1 MNTYNI
7 YMPPE
12 SEPDSNFASALYLPD
27 NKAWFAAIVPPIW
40 FIWHRLWWGLTI
52 YIAYLAIAFL
62 LLLTP
67 WQYAVILLS
76 AIPGMYLFLE
86 GHELVRQ
93 QYENRG
99 WQQIGVVQAN
109 GEDDAVLR
117 YTLGRKSSEQS
128 SQSNNAEFTA
138 AALAKNFKV
147 SSSHHNNA
155 PNSIGI
161 FPLEPS
167 A

>member
-1 MNTYNI
+1 MKTYNI

-12 SEPDSNFASALYLPD
+12 SGPDSDIASAIYLPD
-27 NKAWFAAIVPPIW
+27 NRALFAAIVPPLW

-52 YIAYLAIAFL
+52 YVAYLAIAFL

-67 WQYAVILLS
+67 WQYAVIFLS
-76 AIPGMYLFLE
+76 AIPGIYLFLE

-93 QYENRG
+93 KYENQG
-99 WQQIGVVQAN
+99 WWQIGVVQAN
-109 GEDDAVLR
+109 NEEDAELR
-117 YTLGRKSSEQS
+117 NTFGRKSSEQS
-128 SQSNNAEFTA
+128 SQSEFEEFSA
-138 AALAKNFKV
+138 AGLHKNFNT
-147 SSSHHNNA
+147 SSDNHGSSQ
-155 PNSIGI
+155 NSIGI

>member
-12 SEPDSNFASALYLPD
+12 SGTDSNIASAIYLPD
-27 NKAWFAAIVPPIW
+27 NKAWFALMVPPIW

-76 AIPGMYLFLE
+76 AIPGIYLFLE

-93 QYENRG
+93 QYENQG
-99 WQQIGVVQAN
+99 WWQIGVVQAN

-117 YTLGRKSSEQS
+117 YTFSRNS
-128 SQSNNAEFTA
+128 SQQESQSDNIEFTA
-138 AALAKNFKV
+138 AALAKNIKAD
-147 SSSHHNNA
+147 SSNHDNA
-155 PNSIGI
+155 SNSIGI

>member
-1 MNTYNI
+1 MNTYTI

-12 SEPDSNFASALYLPD
+12 SGPDSNIDSAIYLPD
-27 NKAWFAAIVPPIW
+27 NKAWFAAIVPPLW

-52 YIAYLAIAFL
+52 YVAYLAIIFL
-62 LLLTP
+62 LLFTP

-76 AIPGMYLFLE
+76 AIPGIYLFLE

-93 QYENRG
+93 HYENQG
-99 WQQIGVVQAN
+99 WWQIGVVQAN

-117 YTLGRKSSEQS
+117 YTLSHNS
-128 SQSNNAEFTA
+128 SQQASQSGNAELTTA
-138 AALAKNFKV
+138 GLRKKLSAN
-147 SSSHHNNA
+147 SGNHDST

-161 FPLEPS
+161 FPLDTS
-167 A
+167 V